1 MPNGEDVRKARE
13 QAAAAV
19 SGVLEQARTPLLAVL
34 GAGDVAARSVVSL
47 FQKMREQVA
56 ERAEAARSSVD
67 DLPHDLDELRSR
79 LDPAEL
85 RKLVDAYAKAA
96 TQLYEY
102 LAERG
107 EQTLE
112 RLRPQ
117 VERLVEQAGTVAD
130 TAQHRAEEAA
140 GEARELAD
148 DVLGKVTRRSRP
160 VAASTQNTAESGI
173 EDRATPSADADTAE
187 PAPAKVERAESAPPK
202 AAEPAEPA
210 GEAETGAAAA
220 NGKADKDAAEAVT
233 KATSRKSGGR
243 RSGAAQEN
251 GRSTS

>member
-1 MPNGEDVRKARE
+1 MPNGEDVRTARE

-47 FQKMREQVA
+47 FQKLREQVT
-56 ERAEAARSSVD
+56 ERAEAARSGVD
-67 DLPHDLDELRSR
+67 DLPHDLEGLRAK

-85 RKLVDAYAKAA
+85 RELVDAYAKAA

-117 VERLVEQAGTVAD
+117 VERLVEQAGTVAE
-130 TAQHRAEEAA
+130 TAQQRAGEAA

-148 DVLGKVTRRSRP
+148 DVLGKVTRRQRP
-160 VAASTQNTAESGI
+160 AAAPAESG
-173 EDRATPSADADTAE
+173 EHGAHSENGVR
-187 PAPAKVERAESAPPK
+187 
-202 AAEPAEPA
+202 
-210 GEAETGAAAA
+210 GENGRKGAAASA
-220 NGKADKDAAEAVT
+220 ESEAKPEAGAEKATPAPGAKADGEDARTDTETGKVT
-233 KATSRKSGGR
+233 RTTSRRSTGRKSG
-243 RSGAAQEN
+243 SAQEN
-251 GRSTS
+251 GGGEG